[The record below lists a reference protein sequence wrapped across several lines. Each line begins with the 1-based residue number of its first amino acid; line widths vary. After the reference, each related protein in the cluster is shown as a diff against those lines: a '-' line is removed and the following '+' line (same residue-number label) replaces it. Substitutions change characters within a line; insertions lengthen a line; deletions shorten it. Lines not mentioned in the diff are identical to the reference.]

1 MALQEPPDEEP
12 VLERR
17 EEEGHF
23 LKLLVVTELAEVIGA
38 EATVGEVPE

>member
-17 EEEGHF
+17 EEGHF